1 MAQAEKSIG
10 RRALL
15 DVEKQFRS
23 WRRNRKRGEKI
34 PIELWQAAVELAGQ
48 YSLDEISAALTLD
61 CERLEKRVEN
71 ASDRLP
77 RPSGPTAATSHRG
90 FMEVGTL
97 STSHP
102 DECTVE
108 VEDDAGKKLRMHF
121 KGNGC
126 AQAFELSRCI
136 TNALWSAGR

>member
-1 MAQAEKSIG
+1 MAQAERSIG

-71 ASDRLP
+71 ASDKQS
-77 RPSGPTAATSHRG
+77 RPSGEAAAGDRR

-97 STSHP
+97 STSYP
-102 DECTVE
+102 DECTME
-108 VEDDAGKKLRMHF
+108 VEDGAGKKLKMHLR
-121 KGNGC
+121 GDGC
-126 AQAFELSRCI
+126 AQAFEIARCVA
-136 TNALWSAGR
+136 NALWSAGR